1 MDEVDRLSVDF
12 GGELIQSV
20 DLGLLGAPVVTFLP
34 VVCEFADFADVSA
47 VFPRGARQ
55 LVRPLGLS
63 QSPPQ
68 ICEHAIWDMSFERL
82 DCHRFA
88 LTVTGLNRNEHE
100 KCCCQAGNGENSGW
114 EGRDDPRI
122 PTPAP

>member
-12 GGELIQSV
+12 GGELIESV
-20 DLGLLGAPVVTFLP
+20 DPRLLSAPVVTFLP

-47 VFPRGARQ
+47 IFPRGARQ

-63 QSPPQ
+63 QSLPQ

-82 DCHRFA
+82 MLGRRFA

-100 KCCCQAGNGENSGW
+100 KCCCQAGNGREF
-114 EGRDDPRI
+114 RVARPR
-122 PTPAP
+122 